1 MLQWV
6 TKSWTQLSYLT
17 ELNCSP
23 PGSSVHG
30 IFSGRNTEV
39 GCHFLLQGIF
49 PGVEPITSVSS
60 ALQTDSLPLSHREAP
75 EGLFPN
81 HPYNVLLY
89 THCYHQKLPD
99 VKKQENMIR
108 NERGKNWPTKTYSEL
123 SQMFKLA
130 VEDIKSLEICST

>member
-1 MLQWV
+1 MLSCV
-6 TKSWTQLSYLT
+6 HCDPV
-17 ELNCSP
+17 NCSP